1 MKKIN
6 QKVLFF
12 LLLIPTV
19 AIIGV
24 LSWFGYQSFLT
35 YQTDQRNLQHLQRLS
50 SGKELLASLAQEHL
64 ESARFLATG
73 KKAYSVK
80 LQKVRSEVDR
90 TLSRLATMNLPGAEA
105 KIRQIRNEI
114 KSIRSR
120 VDGMSRDYRDILAVR
135 FQKGVLA
142 PAIDLYTL
150 QTAAL
155 KKTPVYRAVEY
166 DQRLA
171 RLFGVNETE
180 RSFLSYFLEAS
191 APLAVEDMQAWDGM
205 ISKDSF
211 PDTASM
217 GDRELQRKVQ
227 TVVKPEEYAHLI
239 DPQRRQVLY
248 GINDGKYPL
257 TVERWIQ
264 AADKRMKGLTEAQN
278 LQQKSAEKSLS
289 NLLESE
295 KDRWLQYAIAVA
307 FFLLILLI
315 LSVIYHNVSKESKLL
330 DETLKNIQFELDPQ
344 KKKEL
349 QKIVESR
356 DLAAIYNFLGETI
369 VEANKAK
376 DLFLANMSHEIRTPL
391 NGIVGFTQLL
401 KNTSLNPDQEEFVS
415 VIESSSENLLSIVND
430 ILDLS
435 KINADKIELEEIGFN
450 PIEKFEDAVESYG
463 AKAAQKNLELGVFV
477 DPELPKTVIGDPTKI
492 SQVIVNLV
500 SNAIKFTPSYGEV
513 NVIIEKREETDK
525 EVTIYFAVKDT
536 GIGITPEQKEKIFE
550 AFTQADAGTSRK
562 YGGTGLGLAISSK
575 LVERMGG
582 HLDIESEPGEG
593 ATFFFTLTLPKGS
606 DQKKERPD
614 MHGLKVAIALPEKV
628 ADRTTDRNLKYY
640 VEYCGAEFEILRY
653 EDLFDRGE
661 RTLPD
666 ILFIDHRYLRRGQ
679 EIDQFL
685 DLDTRVVLITTG
697 ELKKAAEAVIDRVAK
712 IIYKPVNYS
721 KTVRALETVRHI
733 EGEKR
738 VTQSKPQGEKFEN
751 LHILV
756 AEDNPINQKLIR
768 TTLEQFGAQ
777 VTLAAN
783 GAEAFELRKQNDYD
797 LIFMDIQMPVM
808 NGMEATKEILHYEQ
822 VNRLKHIPII
832 ALTANALAGDRERY
846 IEAGMDNYLSK
857 PINIA
862 DLKNLIKLYHSQKD
876 QAESESETETQP
888 VKDEHSTEEREE
900 DVLPKAEG
908 GRYGVLSGASEET
921 GENAQ
926 STAATILL
934 YTRSPLLS
942 SIYRKILQKRGYQV
956 KSLSSL
962 EALID
967 ALDHQKSRYVLLDAA
982 ALDPEDQD
990 CLLVE
995 TMKEAG
1001 VEPFLLVVD
1010 EEEDY
1015 SACTETILAYNF
1027 ADEIRR
1033 KLRH

>member
-19 AIIGV
+19 AIIGA

-50 SGKELLASLAQEHL
+50 SGKQLLVSLAQEHL

-90 TLSRLATMNLPGAEA
+90 TLSRLAAMNLPGAEA
-105 KIRQIRNEI
+105 KIRQIRGEL

-120 VDGMSRDYRDILAVR
+120 VDGMSRDYRDILVDR
-135 FQKGVLA
+135 FQKGILL

-150 QTAAL
+150 QTAVL
-155 KKTPVYRAVEY
+155 KKTAVYQAVEY

-171 RLFGVNETE
+171 RLFGVNESE

-191 APLAVEDMQAWDGM
+191 APLAVEDMKAWDGM

-211 PDTASM
+211 PDTASI

-227 TVVKPEEYAHLI
+227 TVANPEGYAHLI

-264 AADKRMKGLTEAQN
+264 AADKRMKGLTEAQS
-278 LQQKSAEKSLS
+278 LLQKSAEKSLS
-289 NLLESE
+289 KLLESE
-295 KDRWLQYAIAVA
+295 KNRWLQYAIAVA

-330 DETLKNIQFELDPQ
+330 DETLKNIQFELDPL

-401 KNTSLNPDQEEFVS
+401 KSTPLNPDQEEFVS

-463 AKAAQKNLELGVFV
+463 AKASQKNLELGVFV

-536 GIGITPEQKEKIFE
+536 GIGITPEKKEKIFE

-593 ATFFFTLTLPKGS
+593 ATFFFSLTLPKGS
-606 DQKKERPD
+606 DQKKEHLD

-628 ADRTTDRNLKYY
+628 SDRTTDRNLKYY

-661 RTLPD
+661 RALPD
-666 ILFIDHRYLRRGQ
+666 LLFIDHRYLRRGQ
-679 EIDQFL
+679 EIDEFL

-697 ELKKAAEAVIDRVAK
+697 ELKKAAEAVTDRVAK
-712 IIYKPVNYS
+712 IIYKPLNYS
-721 KTVRALETVRHI
+721 KTVRALEIVRQI

-797 LIFMDIQMPVM
+797 LILMDIQMPVM
-808 NGMEATKEILHYEQ
+808 NGMEATKEILHYEE

-857 PINIA
+857 PINLV

-876 QAESESETETQP
+876 QAESESKTETQP
-888 VKDEHSTEEREE
+888 IKEQIPTEEREE
-900 DVLPKAEG
+900 VMPKTEAEG
-908 GRYGVLSGASEET
+908 YTALSGITEET
-921 GENAQ
+921 EENPERGG
-926 STAATILL
+926 SATILL
-934 YTRSPLLS
+934 YARSPLLG

-956 KSLSSL
+956 QSLSSL

-967 ALDHQKSRYVLLDAA
+967 ALDRQESRYVLLDAA
-982 ALDPEDQD
+982 ALDPEDRD
-990 CLLVE
+990 CLLIE

-1010 EEEDY
+1010 EDMQR
-1015 SACTETILAYNF
+1015 SACAETILASNF